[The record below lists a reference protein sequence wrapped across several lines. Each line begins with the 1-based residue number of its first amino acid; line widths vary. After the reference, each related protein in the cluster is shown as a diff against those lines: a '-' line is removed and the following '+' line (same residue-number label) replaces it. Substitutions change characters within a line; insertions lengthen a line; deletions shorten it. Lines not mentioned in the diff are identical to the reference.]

1 MSKGQR
7 IVLFLL
13 LTGLLLIVF
22 RVATGNFGPSSEVRT
37 VVFSALIMLAFVTL
51 FLEHFFTTPT
61 DVIASTIA
69 ILLLLSPLRASLSQM
84 GAWYTL
90 FYAYNAVLLATAV
103 LALLFLDEARSSA
116 AWQNRLSLA
125 LKRVA
130 TFFGNGRFLFFSLFF
145 LTLLFYVDSQS
156 HEFLWLFAFAAL
168 VVLVDP
174 KRFVLLTFSRSAKQE
189 NDVGEIFG
197 VQSKNIFL
205 AKLYD
210 ERKPVRR
217 FDFVQ
222 FRYEIEDDRR
232 DFTGL
237 IIDNYLLNEEQWVK
251 ILTGD
256 SISDAVAPVPT
267 GRKTR
272 SNVVYRLETEEEPD
286 FLRRFVGVVV
296 EGTVIDKLRF
306 EYGSRVPV
314 SEGDLLELKIGS
326 ETILYQI
333 VQGLTEVELL
343 QSKNEAGMIVGEAI
357 QLGVWNTE
365 RRTFEKFGWVPEIN
379 TPVLLAREIEKQAI
393 DPGEVEIGAIPN
405 TNYPVLMN
413 VVDAL
418 AHHVAILGVTGSG
431 KSVFARRFVR
441 QMVGAGVKVICV
453 DFTNEYGGRFPDLTP
468 EPIVGAEQ
476 SEALFR
482 AIDGLNMELSKFANQ
497 QNQQKIKS
505 CENDLRGGFFAGI
518 REFLESERQVA
529 LFELPDVANTTGILD
544 YTRWFFK
551 VLFEIAKNEE
561 NFGKRVCIVLEEA
574 HTVVPEWNFIGIEE
588 KRAGALVNAIGQI
601 ALQGRKYNVGFVVVA
616 QRTATVSKT
625 ILTQCNSIVA
635 FQQFDN
641 TSAEFLSNYMGGEM
655 VKALTTLK
663 PRQAVAVGRGFRTG
677 IPVIFQVPEITEIP
691 PADPE

>member
-1 MSKGQR
+1 MRKGQR
-7 IVLFLL
+7 IVLFLIVIA
-13 LTGLLLIVF
+13 LLLVVF
-22 RVATGNFGPSSEVRT
+22 RLATGSIAPTGEIPT
-37 VVFSALIMLAFVTL
+37 IIFSALVMLAFVTL

-69 ILLLLSPLRASLSQM
+69 ILLLLSPLRSRLSEM

-90 FYAYNAVLLATAV
+90 FYTYNALLLATAV

-116 AWQNRLSLA
+116 AWKNRVSLT
-125 LKRVA
+125 LKRFS

-156 HEFLWLFAFAAL
+156 DGFLWLFGFSAI
-168 VVLVDP
+168 VVLIDP
-174 KRFVLLTFSRSAKQE
+174 KRFAMLTFSRRARHE
-189 NDVGEIFG
+189 NDVGVIFG

-217 FDFVQ
+217 FDFVE

-232 DFTGL
+232 DFKGL

-251 ILTGD
+251 VLTGD
-256 SISDAVAPVPT
+256 SISDAVGPMPT
-267 GRKTR
+267 ARKVKN
-272 SNVVYRLETEEEPD
+272 NVVYRLETEEEPD
-286 FLRRFVGVVV
+286 FLKRFVGVVV
-296 EGTVIDKLRF
+296 EGAVIDKLRF

-326 ETILYQI
+326 KTVLYQI

-343 QSKNEAGMIVGEAI
+343 QSKNEAGVIVGEAV
-357 QLGVWNTE
+357 QLGVWNAE
-365 RRTFEKFGWVPEIN
+365 RRTFEKFGWVPEVN
-379 TPVLLAREIEKQAI
+379 TPVLLARRIEKQKI
-393 DPGEVEIGAIPN
+393 NPGEVEIGEIPN

-441 QMVGAGVKVICV
+441 QMVDEGVKVICV
-453 DFTNEYGGRFPDLTP
+453 DFTNEYGGKFPELSP
-468 EPIVGAEQ
+468 KPIVGAEQ
-476 SEALFR
+476 SEALFG
-482 AIDGLNMELSKFANQ
+482 AIDGLNEELSKFADRRNAATIA
-497 QNQQKIKS
+497 K
-505 CENDLRGGFFAGI
+505 CEDDLRRGFFGGI
-518 REFLESERQVA
+518 KAFLESESHVA

-551 VLFEIAKNEE
+551 VLFEIAKDKK
-561 NFGKRVCIVLEEA
+561 NFGERVCVVLEEA

-588 KRAGALVNAIGQI
+588 KRAGSLVNAIGQI
-601 ALQGRKYNVGFVVVA
+601 ALQGRKYSVGFVVVA

-655 VKALTTLK
+655 VKALATLK

-677 IPVIFQVPEITEIP
+677 IPVIFQVPEITEISTG
-691 PADPE
+691 DQG